1 MRLRRPNTFY
11 WTAFLEP
18 GPPSIIAR
26 DVLVEFGL
34 GSRQSVTL
42 TSSIDTATVNV
53 IERTYPKVESNASL
67 LSSSWHYNRLP
78 VDVGQDHAIAAI
90 SRVLRNENYSLP
102 EVGPLLFFFF
112 FFFFFKLGV
121 SKERRYM

>member
-11 WTAFLEP
+11 WAAFLEP

-42 TSSIDTATVNV
+42 TSSIDTATVNA

-90 SRVLRNENYSLP
+90 SRVLRNENHSLP
-102 EVGPLLFFFF
+102 EAEPLLFSFS
-112 FFFFFKLGV
+112 FKLRV
-121 SKERRYM
+121 SKEQRYM